1 MSTAALVV
9 VCALN
14 LLGRSAAQFPRI
26 ELLDVR
32 PPGVSANAEAFAR
45 RNPDVIY
52 LITASPVFRGA
63 QWAEATQGRCRDRD
77 GLKKIASILVHEEWH
92 LRHGPDERG
101 AYAAQLTA
109 LALLGA
115 GPESRLHHSV
125 KRSMQSVV
133 DAPPQ
138 RRPEQTRLSRR

>member
-1 MSTAALVV
+1 MSPAAMVV

-14 LLGRSAAQFPRI
+14 LLAPSAGQFPPI
-26 ELLDVR
+26 ELTDVR
-32 PPGVSANAEAFAR
+32 PAAVSANAEAFAR
-45 RNPDVIY
+45 RDPDVIY
-52 LITASPVFRGA
+52 LLTTSAVFRNA
-63 QWAEATQGRCRDRD
+63 QWAESTQGRCRDRE

-92 LRHGPDERG
+92 LLNGPDERG

-109 LALLGA
+109 LTMLGA

-133 DAPPQ
+133 DAAWQPV
-138 RRPEQTRLSRR
+138 PERTRLSRR